1 MQLCTQLK
9 VMILHVVLHL
19 EVKISPG
26 GWKKERKHELRMV
39 KHGFVFEG

>member
-19 EVKISPG
+19 EVKIFP
-26 GWKKERKHELRMV
+26 RRM
-39 KHGFVFEG
+39 EGEEPRIKDG